1 MARISRRRL
10 LTSGVAAGVLAA
22 SGLPALG
29 QGRRGGTLRLGLGG
43 ADPADGWD
51 GRRHADAFMITLAHG
66 AVFDCLTE
74 VAATGE
80 LVGELAESW
89 EASADAKVWT
99 FDLRKGVTF
108 HDGTPF
114 GADDVI
120 ASFRLHGPDSPA
132 HPILAPVTEMTRLG
146 PHRVRFVL
154 AEGNADFPFLMSDY
168 HLLIYPAG
176 DLAGAM
182 ARGIGTGLYRVERFE
197 PGARASLLRV
207 AEHYKDGRAG
217 WFDRIEAVAMNDDA
231 ARTRALLEGRVDA
244 VDRVDLRALGALR
257 ADPGLAVLQVAGN
270 RHLSFP
276 MRTGAAPFEALA
288 VRRALK
294 HAVDRQAMLDA
305 VLLGHGSVANDHPI
319 GPANQYHAADLP
331 QTPYDPDRARALLAE
346 AGLGGLRLA
355 LWTDPA
361 GLEAAECFRA
371 AAAPAGIAVELRP
384 VPQEGYGTA
393 VWRERPWCTS
403 HWSGRVTEDWMFST
417 AHGAGAAWNESGW
430 HDPRFEAMLRAA
442 RASFDDATRRALYA
456 EMQRLC
462 AAEGGS
468 VIPVQADFVD
478 AHAAALLR
486 PGAAGNVYALDN
498 ARIAE
503 RWWFG

>member
-22 SGLPALG
+22 SGVAAFG
-29 QGRRGGTLRLGLGG
+29 QGRRGGTLRLALGG
-43 ADPADGWD
+43 ADPSDSWD
-51 GRRHADAFMITLAHG
+51 ARRHADAFMIALGHG

-89 EASADAKVWT
+89 EASADARVWT

-120 ASFRLHGPDSPA
+120 ASLRLHGPASPA

-154 AEGNADFPFLMSDY
+154 AEGNADFPFLMADY

-176 DLAGAM
+176 DVAGAM
-182 ARGIGTGLYRVERFE
+182 ARGIGTGLYRVESFV
-197 PGARASLLRV
+197 PGARASLVRV
-207 AEHYKDGRAG
+207 AGHYKDGRAG
-217 WFDRIEAVAMNDDA
+217 WFDRIEALAIGDDA
-231 ARTRALLEGRVDA
+231 ARTRALIEGRVDA
-244 VDRVDLRALGALR
+244 IDRADLRALALLR
-257 ADPGLAVLQVAGN
+257 ADPALEVLEVAGN

-276 MRTGAAPFEALA
+276 MRTGTAPFEALA

-319 GPANQYHAADLP
+319 GPANQYHAAGLP
-331 QTPYDPDRARALLAE
+331 QTPYDPDRARALLAG
-346 AGLGGLRLA
+346 AGLGELRLP

-361 GLEAAECFRA
+361 GLEAAEAFRA
-371 AAAPAGIAVELRP
+371 AAAPAGIAVQVRA
-384 VPQEGYGTA
+384 VPQEGYGAA

-417 AHGAGAAWNESGW
+417 AHGAGAAWNETGW
-430 HDPRFEAMLRAA
+430 HDPRFAAMLREA
-442 RASFDDATRRALYA
+442 RASFDDDRRRALYG

-462 AAEGGS
+462 AAEGGT
-468 VIPVQADFVD
+468 VIPVHAHFVD
-478 AHAAALLR
+478 AHAAGLRR
-486 PGAAGNVYALDN
+486 PGVAGNLYALDS